1 MSFPAAGSRELATA
15 ADTQAFGEELGRS
28 LSAGDVL
35 ILDGPL
41 GAGKTTFTQGVARGL
56 RVAGRVT
63 SPTFVIAR
71 EHRSTVGGPTLIHVD
86 AYRLLGEGSPGDPLG
101 ELDAL
106 DLDTELADAVVVAEW
121 GGGLVEQ
128 IAERYLLVEID
139 RETAVLRDPDS
150 EARIISWRWIQAEV

>member
-1 MSFPAAGSRELATA
+1 MSFPAEGTRELTTA
-15 ADTQAFGEELGRS
+15 DDTRDFAAELGRS
-28 LSAGDVL
+28 LRAGDVV

-41 GAGKTTFTQGVARGL
+41 GAGKTTFTQGLARGL
-56 RVAGRVT
+56 QVKGRIT

-71 EHRSTVGGPTLIHVD
+71 EHRSTVGGPTLIHLD
-86 AYRLLGEGSPGDPLG
+86 AYRLLGEGSSGDPLG

-128 IAERYLLVEID
+128 IAERYLLVEFD
-139 RETAVLRDPDS
+139 RETATIRDPGS
-150 EARIISWRWIQAEV
+150 EARIITWRWVNN